1 MLNGWITLDKPLG
14 MSSAFAVDKVKKQL
28 RTITKNFKIGHAGTL
43 DPLASGVLVL
53 AVGEATKLIQF
64 AMDAPKEYIFTA
76 TWGEER
82 DTDDG
87 EGLAV
92 ATSETRPTTE
102 EIEALLP
109 RFTGPIQQVPPPF
122 SAIKVGGQ
130 RSYDRARA
138 GEAVEL
144 KARDVTIFSLFRAQ
158 SRDLPPADG
167 DPSAALRS
175 AQDKVNETIFLTHCS
190 KGTYIRSL
198 ARDMGRE
205 LGCYGY
211 VSMLRRTRVG
221 KLTENDAISL
231 EKLSEM
237 VHKGDL
243 GFLTPPQAMLD
254 DILAISLNAEE
265 TKQLKTGGWLP
276 KPPEL
281 PSDQPVACLFE
292 GYLVAIAR
300 IDAAFLKPVRV
311 FNII

>member
-14 MSSAFAVDKVKKQL
+14 MSSAYAVDKVKKQL
-28 RTITKNFKIGHAGTL
+28 RTITRDFKIGHAGTL

-53 AVGEATKLIQF
+53 AVGEATKLINY
-64 AMDAPKEYIFTA
+64 AMDAPKTYAFTV

-87 EGLAV
+87 EGVAV
-92 ATSETRPTTE
+92 ATSDKRPSKS
-102 EIEALLP
+102 EIDSILP
-109 RFTGPIQQVPPPF
+109 RFTGPIQQVPPVF
-122 SAIKVGGQ
+122 SAIKVGGK
-130 RSYDRARA
+130 RSYDMARS

-144 KARDVTIFSLFRAQ
+144 KAREVVIHSLGIIPAKAGISLEAGTGGEGD
-158 SRDLPPADG
+158 SR
-167 DPSAALRS
+167 LRGN
-175 AQDKVNETIFLTHCS
+175 DETTFLTHCS

-198 ARDMGRE
+198 ARDMGRA

-211 VSMLRRTRVG
+211 VSMLRRTASG

-231 EKLSEM
+231 EKLTEM
-237 VHKGDL
+237 VHTGDL

-265 TKQLKTGGWLP
+265 TRQLKNGGWLP
-276 KPPEL
+276 KLPEL
-281 PSDQPVACLFE
+281 PSDEIVACLFE
-292 GYLVAIAR
+292 GNLVALAKT
-300 IDAAFLKPVRV
+300 DAAFLKPERV